1 MFSLSFQIR
10 NSKPNLLSTINNTN
24 CIFENSNC
32 RLNAVN
38 QTDFRSLRA
47 IVMTFVSIQNVEF
60 ERRQTRLVH
69 NITIVASS
77 KQAAT
82 AAAEVAMSG
91 DSCLWQEAAAAA
103 MTATAQQ

>member
-1 MFSLSFQIR
+1 
-10 NSKPNLLSTINNTN
+10 
-24 CIFENSNC
+24 
-32 RLNAVN
+32 
-38 QTDFRSLRA
+38 
-47 IVMTFVSIQNVEF
+47 MTFVSIQNVEF